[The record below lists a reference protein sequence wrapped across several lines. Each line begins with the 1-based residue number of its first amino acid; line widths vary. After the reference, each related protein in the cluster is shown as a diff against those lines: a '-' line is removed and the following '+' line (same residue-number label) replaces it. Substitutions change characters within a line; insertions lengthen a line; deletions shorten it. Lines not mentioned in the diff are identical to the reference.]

1 MLNEDQAAFSWVV
14 PEAASLLSL
23 ALPEMP
29 LFPGSQIPTECR
41 GSFTAITNSRTCLA
55 HGLALDL
62 ETRALLL
69 GLLTRESVSLRSTLA
84 RNSLYCAGEL
94 GEGWREGLDFA
105 GVCAPLLG
113 ALLGRAS
120 NSADKRFIRDS
131 AMVSLK
137 KCALAQPCTEVLCYL
152 LQQGGKNP
160 RNFASALV
168 STEVADS

>member
-137 KCALAQPCTEVLCYL
+137 KCALAQPCIEVLCYL